1 MEDLD
6 ILKNAIESIVKKLFN
21 VKTLVDNHGL
31 QNEYAINNLIEQYD
45 YFISLKKS
53 LESFRNP
60 LNNNYLKNVQDILLK
75 YHDNLHFIPTNEI
88 TSDQSHNIKEIL
100 YLTAQNFGSAGGYIH
115 FNEIFNNIVFILNFF
130 KQLNYLTKNMVLLG
144 ANGSGKS
151 SLAFNL
157 KHSLGKYSLI
167 ISAQKLLLI
176 PEFDSI
182 SNPQNTKI
190 SLLNQQENVSHH
202 RYTYQ
207 ADENIPSLPFI
218 QDVANYFKNL
228 LTHLLAEKA
237 EANHHIVESIRAQG
251 INNIQN
257 IPDTNLDK
265 VIKVWNSIFIHRSL
279 ICNHLNLQVRDNI
292 LEEEY
297 SANLMSDGEKV
308 GLFYISLVLQVPEN
322 SLIIVDEPE
331 MYLHKTI
338 LNKMWD
344 SLEALRSDC
353 IFLYLT
359 HDIEFAT
366 ARYNSKKYWLSNY
379 KFPNNWNINEI
390 ENIDELP
397 EHLLLELVGS
407 RKNILFCEGQVGN
420 IDDEIYKIIFPNFT
434 VKPVGSCTNVINYTR
449 AFKKIN
455 NLTTQAYGLIDSDF
469 CPNNRL
475 DKLAKEQIYSLK
487 VAEVENLLLDEELLK
502 IVIATLLIDK
512 KDEVLNAI
520 KEIILSSVLENIE
533 IQTAN
538 YITAEINFYFEET
551 NVTKGNTKTDVEIN
565 FETFISKIKIDEIY
579 NKRKVEIQDII
590 NNKDYLSV
598 LKVYNHKGLSTK
610 IHNILEVN
618 PYKDFAIRLLKTS
631 PEARECIKRHF
642 PENLKNEGC

>member
-6 ILKNAIESIVKKLFN
+6 ILKNTIESIIKKLFIA
-21 VKTLVDNHGL
+21 KTLVKTYGL
-31 QNEYAINNLIEQYD
+31 KNQTAINNLIEQYN
-45 YFISLKKS
+45 YFVSLKDR
-53 LESFRNP
+53 LENFREP
-60 LNNNYLKNVQDILLK
+60 LTKNYLKNVQAILLN
-75 YHDNLHFIPTNEI
+75 YHEHLHFIPSTIIPPDQTPFINEVLYF
-88 TSDQSHNIKEIL
+88 SEI
-100 YLTAQNFGSAGGYIH
+100 NFGEMEDNKAV
-115 FNEIFNNIVFILNFF
+115 NDIFYSITFTLNFF
-130 KQLNYLTKNMVLLG
+130 QQLNYLTQNMVLLG

-157 KHSLGKYSLI
+157 KYSLGKYSLI

-182 SNPQNTKI
+182 SNSNNSKI
-190 SLLNQQENVSHH
+190 SLLNQQENLNHH

-207 ADENIPSLPFI
+207 ANENLPSLPFV

-228 LTHLLAEKA
+228 LIHLLAEKA
-237 EANHHIVESIRAQG
+237 ESNHLFIESIKAQG

-257 IPDTNLDK
+257 IPETNLDK
-265 VIKVWNSIFIHRSL
+265 VLKVWNSIFINRTL
-279 ICNHLNLQVRDNI
+279 FCNHLNLRVRDTN
-292 LEEEY
+292 LQQEY
-297 SANLMSDGEKV
+297 STNLMSDGEKA
-308 GLFYISLVLQVPEN
+308 GLFYISLILQAPMN

-359 HDIEFAT
+359 HDVEFAT
-366 ARYNSKKYWLSNY
+366 ARYNSKKYWLSNFR
-379 KFPNNWNINEI
+379 FPNNWDINEI
-390 ENIDELP
+390 KNIEELP
-397 EHLLLELVGS
+397 EYLLLELVGS
-407 RKNILFCEGQVGN
+407 RKNILFCEGQVGG
-420 IDDEIYKIIFPNFT
+420 IDDEIYKILFPNFT

-449 AFKKIN
+449 SFNKIN
-455 NLTTQAYGLIDSDF
+455 NLTTQAYGLIDSDY
-469 CPNNRL
+469 CPTNRL